1 MEVAVRRVRLGLVAL
16 AAGVWACAALAA
28 APQFSAAGV
37 VNAASYAAGGV
48 APGGIVTIF
57 GSGLGPARPAGMQLT
72 ADHRRVTT
80 TLAETRVLFDGIA
93 APLIYVSETQVSAVV
108 PLALA
113 SPSATRIEVEYR
125 GQPSP
130 AVSVP
135 VAAVSPGIF
144 TLNASGRGQGA
155 VLNCPS
161 YKVNGPGNAARK
173 GSVVSV
179 YATAGGWTSPP
190 AEDGRVAEEALPLDQ
205 VGATLGSVPAPVLYA
220 GAAPGLVTGVL
231 QVNIL
236 VASQAPL
243 GDAVPLEIIVNG
255 VRSQS
260 GVTLALEAGS
270 TATGIALASPYLP
283 KAQVYSGQLHV
294 HTTQSDGAQDS
305 ATVVRAYKDAGY
317 DFISITDHER
327 VTPDPGVAGI
337 AFIPGVEQSP
347 QGNHLN
353 RINVSAPLRGDEQS
367 LIDHTLA
374 EGGFLF
380 LNHPNWPG
388 GYPANPNWTDAELEA
403 VRGYHG
409 IEVWNSLVA
418 PNSNAEGRADY
429 LLSRGRRFFLVATDD
444 CHNVTNSRCKTAS
457 TRVFADRA
465 EAGDLMENL
474 KAGNFYASNGA
485 AIVSI
490 SVLDRTITVTTDR
503 VSTIEFLAAGGRVV
517 QSSQRV
523 FAAAYTVAGDEIY
536 MRARVTR
543 EADKKMA
550 WSNPVYVDPAPGK

>member
-1 MEVAVRRVRLGLVAL
+1 MRRALVAL
-16 AAGVWACAALAA
+16 AAALWACGVLGA

-37 VNAASYAAGGV
+37 VNAASYAAGAV
-48 APGGIVTIF
+48 APGGIATIF
-57 GSGLGPARPAGMQLT
+57 GSGLGPARPAAMQLT
-72 ADHRRVTT
+72 PDGRRVTT
-80 TLAETRVLFDGIA
+80 TLAETRVLFDGIP
-93 APLIYVSETQVSAVV
+93 APLIYVSETQVNAVV

-113 SPSATRIEVEYR
+113 GKSATRIEVEYR
-125 GQPSP
+125 SQPSP

-135 VAAVSPGIF
+135 VVAVAPGIF
-144 TLNASGRGQGA
+144 TLNATGRGQGA

-161 YKVNGPGNAARK
+161 YKVNGSGNPAPR

-179 YATAGGWTSPP
+179 YATAGGWSAPP
-190 AEDGRVAEEALPLDQ
+190 AEDGKVADEALPLRQ
-205 VGATLGSVPAPVLYA
+205 VGATLGGVPAPVLYA
-220 GAAPGLVTGVL
+220 GAVPGLVTGVL

-236 VASQAPL
+236 VPSQAPV
-243 GDAVPLEIIVNG
+243 GDAVLIEIIVNG
-255 VRSQS
+255 VRSQP
-260 GVTLALEAGS
+260 GVTLALQAGS
-270 TATGIALASPYLP
+270 AAGGIALASTYLP
-283 KAQVYSGQLHV
+283 RAQVYSGQLHV
-294 HTTQSDGAQDS
+294 HTTQSDGAQDP

-327 VTPDPGVAGI
+327 VTPNPGIPGI
-337 AFIPGVEQSP
+337 MFIPGTEQSP

-353 RINVSAPLRGDEQS
+353 RINVSAPLRGDAQTM
-367 LIDHTLA
+367 IDYTLA
-374 EGGFLF
+374 EGGFIF

-403 VRGYHG
+403 VRGFNG

-444 CHNVTNSRCKTAS
+444 CHDVTNARCKTAS

-465 EAGDLMENL
+465 EPADLMENL

-485 AIVSI
+485 AIASI
-490 SVLDRTITVTTDR
+490 SILERAITVATDR
-503 VSTIEFLAAGGRVV
+503 LSTIEFLAAGGRVV
-517 QSSQRV
+517 QSSPRV
-523 FAAAYTVAGDEIY
+523 FAAAYTVAGDEVY
-536 MRARVTR
+536 VRARVTR

-550 WSNPVYVDPAPGK
+550 WSNPIYVEAAPGK